1 MKGSKRS
8 EGGRHEPAVPVTGR
22 QEDSSGKAGQ
32 KNANE
37 NITYRRR
44 RGMISVGLD
53 LHKKTAQIAAMDK
66 DGTVLFNRKIPHTR
80 EAIKA
85 EVDRLPKQV
94 LLQTRLMDSIPIR
107 SGLDTLC
114 YSSGLHTT
122 ISLPRMMNFRPAG
135 LFSLTRIGLGM

>member
-1 MKGSKRS
+1 M
-8 EGGRHEPAVPVTGR
+8 HEPAVPVTGR
-22 QEDSSGKAGQ
+22 QEEDSSGKAGQ
-32 KNANE
+32 RNANE

-85 EVDRLPKQV
+85 EVDRLPKHAKYTVWNKFVTVSLFEAVGSNQPDAEASV
-94 LLQTRLMDSIPIR
+94 LAS
-107 SGLDTLC
+107 
-114 YSSGLHTT
+114 
-122 ISLPRMMNFRPAG
+122 AG
-135 LFSLTRIGLGM
+135 